1 MEKDEIRRE
10 FRRVTERSFF
20 KQDMPVRETEVD
32 IVTQV
37 ERITRRQ
44 RATLVL
50 SGPRH
55 ILIKKA
61 NNMI

>member
-1 MEKDEIRRE
+1 MEKNEIRRE
-10 FRRVTERSFF
+10 FRRITRRSFF

-44 RATLVL
+44 RATRVI
-50 SGPRH
+50 SGSGY

>member
-1 MEKDEIRRE
+1 MEIDEIREE
-10 FRRVTERSFF
+10 FRRVTERRTF
-20 KQDMPVRETEVD
+20 KQDMPVREAEVD

-37 ERITRRQ
+37 DRITRRQ
-44 RATLVL
+44 RATRIL

>member
-1 MEKDEIRRE
+1 MKRSEIRRE
-10 FRRVTERSFF
+10 FRRITTRSFF
-20 KQDMPVRETEVD
+20 KRDVPIRETKVD